1 MIVMVVFI
9 KIIYLYK
16 LQQLTV
22 MVIVIMFISVME
34 IFKLTDV
41 LKQLS

>member
-1 MIVMVVFI
+1 MVVFI

-16 LQQLTV
+16 LQQLTI